1 MDRAF
6 AALVVAGAGFLAGGI
21 ALSVSQLVVA
31 GAILLGIGIV
41 TLRYFG

>member
-1 MDRAF
+1 MDKAF
-6 AALVVAGAGFLAGGI
+6 AALVVAGAGFLAAGI
-21 ALSVSQLVVA
+21 ALPVAQLAVA